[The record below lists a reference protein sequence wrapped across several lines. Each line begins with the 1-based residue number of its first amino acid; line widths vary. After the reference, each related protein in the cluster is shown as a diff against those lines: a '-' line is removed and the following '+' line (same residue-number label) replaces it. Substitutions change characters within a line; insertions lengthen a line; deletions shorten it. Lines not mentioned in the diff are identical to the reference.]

1 MFFRKKIERVLD
13 VKKIEERHKK
23 EEKLPL
29 EKNDLLAMLIAAFIV
44 FLPVLLLLI
53 GIVYGIM
60 WLFLR

>member
-1 MFFRKKIERVLD
+1 MFFRKKIERALD

>member
-60 WLFLR
+60 WLFIR

>member
-29 EKNDLLAMLIAAFIV
+29 EKNDLLAMLIAALIV

>member
-29 EKNDLLAMLIAAFIV
+29 EKNDLLAMLIAALIV

-60 WLFLR
+60 WLFIR

>member
-29 EKNDLLAMLIAAFIV
+29 EKNDLLAMLIAALIV

-53 GIVYGIM
+53 GIVYAIM
-60 WLFLR
+60 WLFIR